1 MTTLDFLRDIKIHQ
15 SKKGYRFSVDA
26 LLLASFAEKR
36 AVNKIADLGAG
47 SGIIGLLMA
56 RKYPQ
61 ARVVMIEL
69 QESLAEL
76 AERNIELNG
85 LEGRVEAIRM
95 DIKALLPGNGFRST
109 RLDPLS
115 FDLVVSN
122 PPYRKIKTGQINPR
136 DEKAI
141 ARHEISL
148 SLKDLAKAGAA
159 LLKHHGRLCII
170 HLPERLAEITGVM
183 RDNGLEVKRL
193 RCVHSKVSA
202 EASML
207 LIEAIKGGRTGM
219 KVERPL
225 FIYNEDGSYTDEM
238 LEYYGHDN

>member
-1 MTTLDFLRDIKIHQ
+1 LDYLRDIKIHQ
-15 SKKGYRFSVDA
+15 NKKGYRFSVDA

-36 AVNKIADLGAG
+36 TVKNVADLGAG
-47 SGIIGLLMA
+47 SGIIGLLLA
-56 RKYPQ
+56 RKCPD
-61 ARVVMIEL
+61 AKVVMIEL

-76 AERNIELNG
+76 AERNIKLNN
-85 LEGRVEAIRM
+85 LEGRVSIIRM
-95 DIKALLPGNGFRST
+95 DIKALSPDNGFRSAG
-109 RLDPLS
+109 LDPLS

-122 PPYRKIKTGQINPR
+122 PPYRKIKSGLTNTG

-141 ARHEISL
+141 ARHEIML

-159 LLKHHGRLCII
+159 LLKHHGRLYII
-170 HLPERLAEITGVM
+170 YLPERFAEVMGVM

-193 RCVHSKVSA
+193 RCVHSKVST
-202 EASML
+202 EAGML

-225 FIYNEDGSYTDEM
+225 IIYNEAGGYTDEM
-238 LEYYGHDN
+238 HDYLGC